1 MKTRI
6 FNLLVVLAIIVL
18 FTASIPNNEFSISL
32 GDEFISA
39 KSGENLEA
47 VSQKLSMTTAELN
60 SYFTDNGLLYLAV
73 TDDAKTQIKISTYCD
88 NFSSEVS
95 DIANLNDEMLNSF
108 IDSVSKKSNSPAT
121 IVLNGDRKFLCVK
134 EIHKDTGGVYTVT
147 QYITI
152 CNNKTYYFV
161 GYNDGED
168 TSDRVNS
175 AFENFE
181 VINLNAVPATNYT
194 PQMVLIIAGIV
205 VFSII
210 ALLMIVGIIRNSH
223 KDQGGEENDQTK

>member
-1 MKTRI
+1 M
-6 FNLLVVLAIIVL
+6 
-18 FTASIPNNEFSISL
+18 
-32 GDEFISA
+32 
-39 KSGENLEA
+39 
-47 VSQKLSMTTAELN
+47 
-60 SYFTDNGLLYLAV
+60 
-73 TDDAKTQIKISTYCD
+73 
-88 NFSSEVS
+88 
-95 DIANLNDEMLNSF
+95 
-108 IDSVSKKSNSPAT
+108 
-121 IVLNGDRKFLCVK
+121 CVK

-161 GYNDGED
+161 GYNDGKD

-181 VINLNAVPATNYT
+181 VINRNTVPATNYT